1 MWNSVPVNLT
11 PARIIVETGYAQHL
25 TGRPVG
31 NQICGACG
39 SAITHGHS
47 VAEILSDSFG
57 EYADL
62 LSAYLCEYCSS
73 AFKYA
78 TSIKYPGK
86 KNPEVQGGTE
96 WPVLVWGVM
105 NGDAGTVRRYSSAEL
120 RVPENRQEVVSVM
133 MNPPRGYFF
142 LAAGKSLTNTRGH
155 FLHYGKVNFITDSTN
170 RYYITV
176 DRTVVLVDRNFVK
189 DYITVEKIRPQIVF
203 LYQRKDYLNKR
214 TVRRFSKEF
223 ETIERLGIDRVVEN
237 LETVKFINQLRSA
250 ISTEGVSTAG

>member
-1 MWNSVPVNLT
+1 MWNGVPVNLT
-11 PARIIVETGYAQHL
+11 PARIIVETGHAQHL

-31 NQICGACG
+31 NQICGTC
-39 SAITHGHS
+39 SSRITQGFS
-47 VAEILSDSFG
+47 VSEILSDSFG

-62 LSAYLCEYCSS
+62 ISAYLCEYCSS

-105 NGDAGTVRRYSSAEL
+105 NGDTGTVRRYSSSEL
-120 RVPENRQEVVSVM
+120 RAPDSKQEVLSVM
-133 MNPPRGYFF
+133 MDPPRGYFF

-155 FLHYGKVNFITDSTN
+155 FLHYGRVNLITDNIN

-176 DRTVVLVDRNFVK
+176 DRTVVLVDKNFVK
-189 DYITVEKIRPQIVF
+189 DYIKVEKIRPQIVF
-203 LYQRKDYLNKR
+203 LYQRRDYLNKK
-214 TVRRFSKEF
+214 TVRKFRKEF
-223 ETIERLGIDRVVEN
+223 EIIERLGIERVIEN
-237 LETVKFINQLRSA
+237 LETVRFVNQLR
-250 ISTEGVSTAG
+250 